1 MKPQLVNKRFSFAY
15 WMLFLTSLLTFSAQ
29 AAAEEWIYTV
39 RPGDNLWNVSERHL
53 TSMQYVNRLQQLNR
67 IPNAY
72 TIPPGTKIRIPVAW
86 TKQRTEC
93 VYARVVNIHGAAML
107 KRMNMPENVPVELGM
122 QLYAGDEIKS
132 ENDAFVTVEFLDKSR
147 MRLQDNSH
155 IRINEMKVFGDY
167 GLVDTLI
174 DLQQGRTENTVPSKS
189 EIGTRFRIKTPSA
202 VSSVRGTDFRVG
214 TLTNGEDTNSEVLA
228 GLVQVSGNQRVI
240 NVSAG
245 FGTVTILGTPPS
257 PPVKLLPPPDLTQT
271 SAVYERLPL
280 VIVLSPLAGA
290 NTYRAQIAKDR
301 NFDNMWTEFTTAKL
315 PFRDGDIPDGDYW
328 LRVRG
333 IDAAGIEGRDAIMS
347 FTLNARP
354 EPPFVIVPLPD
365 GVIDP
370 ITREFQWAFQSE
382 AAHYIILISQ
392 DPKFST
398 TIVHDAKVTDNKF
411 RLIDPLS
418 PGHYFWRIASVSA
431 TEGTGPFTD
440 VMPFRMPFPGP
451 AMEET
456 KFDKSQMTFAW
467 RAGGEG
473 QRFHFQL
480 ARDKEFKQ
488 ILHDENTASTQ
499 LTINRPDGGKYF
511 LRTKTIES
519 DGFEGPWGPPQAIDT
534 PYANPYWKL
543 LPFMPLIDLLL

>member
-1 MKPQLVNKRFSFAY
+1 MKPQLVNKRFSFSY

-86 TKQRTEC
+86 TKQRTEG

-107 KRMNMPENVPVELGM
+107 KRVNMPENVPVELGM

-174 DLQQGRTENTVPSKS
+174 ELQQGRTENTVPSKS

-214 TLTNGEDTNSEVLA
+214 TLTNDEDTNSEILT
-228 GLVQVSGNQRVI
+228 GLVQVSGDQKAI

-245 FGTVTILGTPPS
+245 FGTVTILGAPPS

-271 SAVYERLPL
+271 SVVYERLPL
-280 VIVLSPLAGA
+280 VIALSPLAGA
-290 NTYRAQIAKDR
+290 NSYRTQIAKDR
-301 NFDNMWTEFTTAKL
+301 NFDNMWTEFTTTKL

-354 EPPFVIVPLPD
+354 EPPFVIAPLPD
-365 GVIDP
+365 GVVDP

-467 RAGGEG
+467 RVGGEG

-480 ARDKEFKQ
+480 ARDKEFRQ
-488 ILHDENTASTQ
+488 ILHDESTTATQ
-499 LTINRPDGGKYF
+499 LTVNRPDGGKYF

-519 DGFEGPWGPPQAIDT
+519 DGFEGPWGPPQATDI
-534 PYANPYWKL
+534 PYANPYWML
-543 LPFMPLIDLLL
+543 IPLMPLIDLLL

>member
-1 MKPQLVNKRFSFAY
+1 MDF
-15 WMLFLTSLLTFSAQ
+15 
-29 AAAEEWIYTV
+29 TV
-39 RPGDNLWNVSERHL
+39 HPGDNLWNISERHL
-53 TSMQYVNRLQQLNR
+53 TGMQYVKRLQQLNR
-67 IPNAY
+67 IPDAY
-72 TIPPGTKIRIPVAW
+72 TIPPGKKIRIPVAW
-86 TKQRTEC
+86 TKQRTEG
-93 VYARVVNIHGAAML
+93 VNARVVNIHGVALL
-107 KRMNMPENVPVELGM
+107 KRINVAEYMPVELGT
-122 QLYAGDEIKS
+122 QLYVGDEIRS
-132 ENDAFVTVEFLDKSR
+132 ENDAFVTIEFTDKSR

-174 DLQQGRTENTVPSKS
+174 DLQQGRTENAVPSKS

-214 TLTNGEDTNSEVLA
+214 TLTNGKDTSSEVLT
-228 GLVQVSGNQRVI
+228 GQVQVSGGQKVI
-240 NVSAG
+240 NVSSG
-245 FGTVTILGTPPS
+245 FGTVTSLSAPPS

-271 SAVYERLPL
+271 SAIYERLPL
-280 VIVLSPLAGA
+280 IITLPPLAGA
-290 NTYRAQIAKDR
+290 STYRTQIAKDQ
-301 NFDNMWTEFTTAKL
+301 NFDAMWSEFTTTKL

-333 IDAAGIEGRDAIMS
+333 IDAAGIEGRDAIMP

-354 EPPFVIVPLPD
+354 EPPFIILPLPD

-370 ITREFQWAFQSE
+370 IAREFQWAAQSE
-382 AAHYIILISQ
+382 AAHYIVMVSQ

-398 TIVHDAKVTDNKF
+398 TIVNDTKIIGNKF
-411 RLIDPLS
+411 QLIDPLS

-431 TEGTGPFTD
+431 IEGTGPFTD
-440 VMPFRMPFPGP
+440 AIPFRMPFPGP
-451 AMEET
+451 VMEEA

-480 ARDKEFKQ
+480 ARDKEFTQ
-488 ILHDENTASTQ
+488 ILHDENTTATQ
-499 LTINRPDGGKYF
+499 LTVNRPDGGKYF

-519 DGFEGPWGPPQAIDT
+519 DGFEGPWGPAQAIDI

>member
-1 MKPQLVNKRFSFAY
+1 MKPQLINKRISFAY
-15 WMLFLTSLLTFSAQ
+15 WMLFLTSLLMFSAQ

-53 TSMQYVNRLQQLNR
+53 ASMQYVMRLQQLNR

-86 TKQRTEC
+86 SKQHTAG
-93 VYARVVNIHGAAML
+93 VTARVVNIHGTAML
-107 KRMNMPENVPVELGM
+107 KRANMPENVPVELGM

-132 ENDAFVTVEFLDKSR
+132 ENDAFVTVEFSDKSR

-155 IRINEMKVFGDY
+155 IRINEMKVLGDY

-174 DLQQGRTENTVPSKS
+174 ELQQGRTENTVPSKS

-214 TLTNGEDTNSEVLA
+214 TLTNGEDTSSEVLT
-228 GLVQVSGNQRVI
+228 GLVQVSGDQKAI

-245 FGTVTILGTPPS
+245 FGTVTALGTPPS

-271 SAVYERLPL
+271 LAVYERLPL
-280 VIVLSPLAGA
+280 VITLPALSGA
-290 NTYRAQIAKDR
+290 STYRAQIARDQ

-328 LRVRG
+328 LRIRG
-333 IDAAGIEGRDAIMS
+333 IDVAGIEGRDAIMS

-354 EPPFVIVPLPD
+354 EPPFVIAPLPG
-365 GVIDP
+365 GVVDP
-370 ITREFQWAFQSE
+370 IAREFQWAIQSE

-392 DPKFST
+392 DSKFST
-398 TIVHDAKVTDNKF
+398 TIVHDTKVTDNKF

-431 TEGTGPFTD
+431 TEGTGPLTD
-440 VMPFRMPFPGP
+440 AMSFRMPFPGP

-467 RAGGEG
+467 RAGAEG
-473 QRFHFQL
+473 
-480 ARDKEFKQ
+480 
-488 ILHDENTASTQ
+488 
-499 LTINRPDGGKYF
+499 
-511 LRTKTIES
+511 
-519 DGFEGPWGPPQAIDT
+519 
-534 PYANPYWKL
+534 
-543 LPFMPLIDLLL
+543 

>member
-1 MKPQLVNKRFSFAY
+1 MKPQLINKRFKFTC
-15 WMLFLTSLLTFSAQ
+15 WILFLASLLTLSAQ
-29 AAAEEWIYTV
+29 ATAEEWIYTI

-53 TSMQYVNRLQQLNR
+53 TSMQYVSRLQQLNR
-67 IPNAY
+67 VPNAY

-86 TKQRTEC
+86 SKQHTEG
-93 VYARVVNIHGAAML
+93 VYARVVNIHGTAML
-107 KRMNMPENVPVELGM
+107 KRVSTAENVPVELGM
-122 QLYAGDEIKS
+122 PLYAGDEIKS
-132 ENDAFVTVEFLDKSR
+132 ENDAFVTVEFPDKSR

-155 IRINEMKVFGDY
+155 VRINEMKVFGDY

-174 DLQQGRTENTVPSKS
+174 ELQQGRTENSVPPKS

-214 TLTNGEDTNSEVLA
+214 TLTNGMDTSSEVLT
-228 GLVQVSGNQRVI
+228 GLVQVSGGQKAI

-245 FGTVTILGTPPS
+245 FGTVTALSAPPS

-271 SAVYERLPL
+271 SVIYERLPL
-280 VIVLSPLAGA
+280 IITLPALAGA
-290 NTYRAQIAKDR
+290 STYRAQIAKDQ
-301 NFDNMWTEFTTAKL
+301 NFDAMWSEFTTAKL

-333 IDAAGIEGRDAIMS
+333 IDATGIEGRDAIMP

-354 EPPFVIVPLPD
+354 EPPFVIMPLPG
-365 GVIDP
+365 GVVDP
-370 ITREFQWAFQSE
+370 IAREFQWAVQSE
-382 AAHYIILISQ
+382 AAHYIVMVSQ
-392 DPKFST
+392 NPEFST
-398 TIVHDAKVTDNKF
+398 TIVHDTKVTDNKF

-431 TEGTGPFTD
+431 IEGAGPFTD
-440 VMPFRMPFPGP
+440 AMPFRMPFPGP

-480 ARDKEFKQ
+480 AHDKEFKQ
-488 ILHDENTASTQ
+488 ILHDENTAATQ
-499 LTINRPDGGKYF
+499 LTVNRPDGGKYF

-519 DGFEGPWGPPQAIDT
+519 DGFEGPWGPPQAIDI
-534 PYANPYWKL
+534 PYANPYWNL

>member
-1 MKPQLVNKRFSFAY
+1 MKPQLINKRFSFAY
-15 WMLFLTSLLTFSAQ
+15 WMLFLTSLLTFPAQ

-72 TIPPGTKIRIPVAW
+72 TIPPGTQIRILVAW
-86 TKQRTEC
+86 TKQRTEG

-107 KRMNMPENVPVELGM
+107 KRANMPENVPVELGM
-122 QLYAGDEIKS
+122 QLYVGDEIKS
-132 ENDAFVTVEFLDKSR
+132 ENDAFVTVEFSDKSR

-174 DLQQGRTENTVPSKS
+174 ELQQGRTENTVPPKS

-214 TLTNGEDTNSEVLA
+214 TLTNGADTSSEVLT
-228 GLVQVSGNQRVI
+228 GLVQVGSDQKAI
-240 NVSAG
+240 TVSAG
-245 FGTVTILGTPPS
+245 FGTVTALGTPPS
-257 PPVKLLPPPDLTQT
+257 PPVKLLLPPDLTQIP
-271 SAVYERLPL
+271 AVYERLPL
-280 VIVLSPLAGA
+280 VITLPALADA
-290 NTYRAQIAKDR
+290 SSYRAQIAKDQS
-301 NFDNMWTEFTTAKL
+301 FDNMWTEFTTAKL

-333 IDAAGIEGRDAIMS
+333 IDAAGIEGRDAIIS

-354 EPPFVIVPLPD
+354 EPPFVIAPLPD
-365 GVIDP
+365 GVVDP
-370 ITREFQWAFQSE
+370 ITREFQWAIQSE

-392 DPKFST
+392 DSKFST

-411 RLIDPLS
+411 RLNDPLS

-440 VMPFRMPFPGP
+440 AMPFRMPFPGP

-467 RAGGEG
+467 RAGAEG

-488 ILHDENTASTQ
+488 ILHDENTPATQ

-519 DGFEGPWGPPQAIDT
+519 DGFEGPWGPPQAIDI

-543 LPFMPLIDLLL
+543 LPLMPLIDLLL